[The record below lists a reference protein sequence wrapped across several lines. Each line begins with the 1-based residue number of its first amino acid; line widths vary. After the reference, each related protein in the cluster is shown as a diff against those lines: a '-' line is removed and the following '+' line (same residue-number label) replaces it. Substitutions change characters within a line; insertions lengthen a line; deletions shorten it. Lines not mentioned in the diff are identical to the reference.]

1 MLINPYR
8 FGLQTT
14 LLAIIGNLG
23 LSSGLKCVLDAGD
36 SNSYDGSSQT
46 WVDASGNGNSFYRG
60 TTSGSESQ
68 DPTFN
73 GSAGALADTAYFS
86 TDGGGS
92 FTEASDLSFADTWGA
107 DGTKFTLFGMLYL
120 PSNPAS
126 SATLFANGTSSNTL
140 LQVKTNGKLSL
151 NCPEDFI
158 LDSANSL
165 SLNAWNFLAASMD
178 ENGGASGT
186 LVRVQSTQTTG
197 NGARTAPD
205 AATGAYKI
213 GTTSTG
219 ANGLFPNGTRFSMF
233 AAWDGVALTNAEL
246 TSLYDSIKALRHTS
260 LP

>member
-1 MLINPYR
+1 MLINPHR
-8 FGLQTT
+8 FGLQST

-23 LSSGLKCVLDAGD
+23 LSSGLKCCLDAGD
-36 SNSYDGSSQT
+36 LNSYDGTSQT

-60 TTSGSESQ
+60 TTSGSDAT

-73 GSAGALADTAYFS
+73 GVAGALADTAYFS
-86 TDGGGS
+86 TDGGDS
-92 FTEASDLSFADTWGA
+92 FTEAADLSFADTWGA
-107 DGTKFTLFGMLYL
+107 DGTKFTLVGLIYL
-120 PSNPAS
+120 PSNPAAT
-126 SATLFANGTSSNTL
+126 ATLFGNGTSSNVL
-140 LQVKTNGKLSL
+140 FEVKTNGRISL
-151 NCPEDFI
+151 NCPEDFT
-158 LDSANSL
+158 LDSSNSL
-165 SLNAWNFLAASMD
+165 SLNAWNFVAASMD

-219 ANGLFPNGTRFSMF
+219 ANGLFPSGTRFSMF
-233 AAWDGVALTNAEL
+233 AAWNGVALTNTQL
-246 TSLYDSIKALRHTS
+246 SDLYTAIKTLRHTT